1 MVLPRHAVRA
11 YAGGAP
17 AAGPAPRRPRR
28 AAAAAPAPPPAA
40 VVGAHDEPRET
51 CIFIDEY
58 RRNVGVCLVNSE
70 GLVFC
75 AR

>member
-1 MVLPRHAVRA
+1 MLLRA
-11 YAGGAP
+11 YAGAP
-17 AAGPAPRRPRR
+17 GPSSTPRGRPRARR
-28 AAAAAPAPPPAA
+28 AAAPRPVTPAPASEAA
-40 VVGAHDEPRET
+40 SEARPSERV
-51 CIFIDEY
+51 IDVREY

>member
-1 MVLPRHAVRA
+1 MVLPGHAVRA

-28 AAAAAPAPPPAA
+28 AAAVPSPTPPAA
-40 VVGAHDEPRET
+40 LAAHEAPREN
-51 CIFIDEY
+51 CVVVNEY